1 MHTINKQQEKA
12 LAQLVCAIVSIEF
25 GVPVTTLLSLGK
37 GRAYQ
42 SFARQVAMYLMH
54 VVFQTRISGVGRA
67 FGRDPS
73 TAGYACR
80 AIENEREDPLFD
92 QKLQKLEE
100 FLYSAWAFK
109 SVQSAA

>member
-1 MHTINKQQEKA
+1 MHAENNEQEQA
-12 LAQLVCAIVSIEF
+12 LVQLVCAIVSIEF
-25 GVPVTTLLSLGK
+25 GVPTATLLSMGK
-37 GRAYQ
+37 GRTYQ
-42 SFARQVAMYLMH
+42 SFARHVAMYLMH

-100 FLYSAWAFK
+100 FLNSALAFRA
-109 SVQSAA
+109 VQSSA